1 MASEKRKTMIEELKR
16 RPILQ
21 KHNNK
26 KQNLMSSLSDESYD
40 DSDSS
45 SLTYNKRS
53 RFKRYTA
60 KSNSKDR
67 KSGTVKLL
75 TKDEFFKNEF
85 K

>member
-21 KHNNK
+21 KHNK